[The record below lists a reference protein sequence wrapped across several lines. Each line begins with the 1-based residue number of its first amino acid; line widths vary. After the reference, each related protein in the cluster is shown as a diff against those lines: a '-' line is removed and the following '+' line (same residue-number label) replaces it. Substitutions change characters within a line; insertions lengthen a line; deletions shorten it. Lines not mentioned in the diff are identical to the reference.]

1 MNKYTR
7 FFTFFTIFTILDQ
20 VSKIWIESYFKCPA
34 TPVAPA
40 TCQKTAMGTLFP
52 KGCVEQI
59 PIVDGVFALSHTH
72 NQGAAFGIMQG
83 QMFIFAIFTIIAV
96 FFIGFTLKEM
106 HEDDKF
112 QNIALALI
120 GSGAI
125 GNAIDR
131 GRLGYVV
138 DFLRVYSEKGS
149 ELFVWL
155 QTNVGMTEWPSFNIA
170 DAAIVV
176 GFGMFLIHGMF
187 LEKDDEGDDEDIAP
201 AEVKEELV

>member
-7 FFTFFTIFTILDQ
+7 FFTFFSVFTILDQ
-20 VSKIWIESYFKCPA
+20 VSKIWIESYYKCPSIPSIREA
-34 TPVAPA
+34 YQA
-40 TCQKTAMGTLFP
+40 QKLP
-52 KGCVEQI
+52 YVEDI
-59 PIVDGVFALSHTH
+59 PIIDGVFSLSHAH

-138 DFLRVYSEKGS
+138 DFLRVYSEKNS
-149 ELFVWL
+149 DLYIWL
-155 QTNVGMTEWPSFNIA
+155 QANVGMTEWPSFNIA
-170 DAAIVV
+170 DSAIVV
-176 GFGMFLIHGMF
+176 GFIMFFVHGIF
-187 LEKDDEGDDEDIAP
+187 LEKDDEEEDDDIAP
-201 AEVKEELV
+201 ADIQEELV

>member
-7 FFTFFTIFTILDQ
+7 FFTFFSVFTILDQ
-20 VSKIWIESYFKCPA
+20 VSKIWIESYYKCPSIPSIREA
-34 TPVAPA
+34 
-40 TCQKTAMGTLFP
+40 F
-52 KGCVEQI
+52 EEI
-59 PIVDGVFALSHTH
+59 PIIDGVFSLSHVH

-83 QMFIFAIFTIIAV
+83 QMFVFAIFTIVAI

-131 GRLGYVV
+131 ARLGYVV
-138 DFLRVYSEKGS
+138 DFLRLYSEKS
-149 ELFVWL
+149 SDLYVWL
-155 QTNVGMTEWPSFNIA
+155 QANVGMTEWPSFNIA

-176 GFGMFLIHGMF
+176 GFIMFFLHGIF
-187 LEKDDEGDDEDIAP
+187 LEKDDEEEDDTLAVADI
-201 AEVKEELV
+201 KEELV